1 VIRPVVLAV
10 TCAATAL
17 AVAGCG
23 GGTTGTASPGAA
35 TTTTS
40 ADASTTSA
48 SAKADV
54 DPCTLLSASEVSQI
68 GITVANQKTHPDSKT
83 TSCEWA
89 AHAGAPA
96 LVVSFRPTLGMDEL
110 NNSQATS
117 VTKVT
122 INGRQ
127 VDEALVGP
135 NNLCSVAI
143 PISAHSSASVVAS
156 GKAGGTGACGW
167 AEQMAKI
174 VAPKVQTS

>member
-1 VIRPVVLAV
+1 MIRPVVLAV
-10 TCAATAL
+10 TCATIAL

-23 GGTTGTASPGAA
+23 GGATGTASPA
-35 TTTTS
+35 TTTATS
-40 ADASTTSA
+40 GDAPTTSA
-48 SAKADV
+48 PAKADV
-54 DPCTLLSASEVSQI
+54 DPCTLLSASDVSQI
-68 GITVANQKTHPDSKT
+68 GISVTSQKTHPDSKT

-96 LVVSFRPTLGMDEL
+96 LIVSFRPALGMSEL

-122 INGRQ
+122 INGQQ